1 MQAGA
6 QQFPT
11 VIDVTG
17 MSVLV
22 VGAEGGVGPAV
33 VDGFE
38 AHGAR
43 VHAGYL
49 APGSGGADRPG
60 DRVPAD
66 ADPAA
71 IRDFLDRVEDAH
83 GPLDALIFVSPPVS
97 VGKALDI
104 DPVLY
109 AQVARDELVL
119 PVLLLREA
127 AARMARRGFG
137 RLLSFCSMSGKTGA
151 HPGVSPYAA
160 AKGGLIAFSRSLA
173 AELAPQGV
181 TVNAIA
187 TALFDVQVTRTGE
200 DLEHVLKGIPVGRV
214 GRSQEAAAAA
224 LFLASRLSGYI
235 TGETLNMSGGRF
247 MD

>member
-1 MQAGA
+1 MQAET
-6 QQFPT
+6 QPFPT
-11 VIDVTG
+11 VIDVAG

-22 VGAEGGVGPAV
+22 AGAEGGVGPAV

-49 APGSGGADRPG
+49 GPDGGAGRPG
-60 DRVPAD
+60 EQLPAGT
-66 ADPAA
+66 DPAA
-71 IRDFLDRVEDAH
+71 ISDFLDRVEAAN
-83 GPLDALIFVSPPVS
+83 GPLDALIYVSPPVS
-97 VGKALDI
+97 VGKALDL
-104 DPVLY
+104 DPALY

-119 PVLLLREA
+119 PALLLREA

-160 AKGGLIAFSRSLA
+160 AKGGLIAFTRSLA
-173 AELAPQGV
+173 AELAPEGV

-187 TALFDVQVTRTGE
+187 TALFDVQVTKTGE
-200 DLEHVLKGIPVGRV
+200 DLAHVLKGIPVGRV

>member
-6 QQFPT
+6 QQFPA
-11 VIDVTG
+11 VIDVRD

-33 VDGFE
+33 VRGFL
-38 AHGAR
+38 AHGAK
-43 VHAGYL
+43 VYAGYL
-49 APGSGGADRPG
+49 TQEGGTDVPGE
-60 DRVPAD
+60 RVPPG

-71 IRDFLDRVEDAH
+71 ACALVDRAEATN

-97 VGKALDI
+97 VGKALEL
-104 DPVLY
+104 DPAVY
-109 AQVARDELVL
+109 AQVAREELVL

-127 AARMARRGFG
+127 AARMTQRGFG

-160 AKGGLIAFSRSLA
+160 AKGGLIAFTRSLA
-173 AELAPQGV
+173 AEVAAHGV

-187 TALFDVQVTRTGE
+187 TALFDVQVTKTGE
-200 DLEHVLKGIPVGRV
+200 DLAHVLKGIPVGRV
-214 GRSQEAAAAA
+214 GRSEEAAGAA
-224 LFLASRLSGYI
+224 LFLASRMSGYI

>member
-1 MQAGA
+1 MRTGA
-6 QQFPT
+6 QQFPA

-33 VDGFE
+33 VDGFD

-49 APGSGGADRPG
+49 SPGGIADMSGE
-60 DRVPAD
+60 RVPAH
-66 ADPAA
+66 AEPAA
-71 IRDFLDRVEDAH
+71 IGDFLDRVEAAN
-83 GPLDALIFVSPPVS
+83 GPLDALVFVSPPVS

-104 DPVLY
+104 DPALY

-119 PVLLLREA
+119 PVLLLRDA
-127 AARMARRGFG
+127 AARMAQRGFG

-160 AKGGLIAFSRSLA
+160 AKGGLIAFTRSLA

-187 TALFDVQVTRTGE
+187 TALFDVQVTKTGE